1 MTADNTD
8 ALTIAQLRADLAA
21 ARLTA
26 AEEADNAARATQ
38 LAQRVQAHLA
48 EVAAEVV
55 ADRDREIQYV
65 NDALQCALLELGTD
79 WEAQP

>member
-26 AEEADNAARATQ
+26 AEEADNAAHATQ
-38 LAQRVQAHLA
+38 LAQQAQAWL
-48 EVAAEVV
+48 AEVV
-55 ADRDREIQYV
+55 ADRDREIRYV
-65 NDALQCALLELGTD
+65 NDALQCALMELGTD
-79 WEAQP
+79 WETQP